1 MNSDVTSQVGPLN
14 ELLGA
19 VSAAIPGAGVDQQ
32 MLTEG
37 VTTLKE
43 NGSLF
48 SEVHHQ
54 YLSIK
59 KAFASPVTRK
69 RCIKLNPKKT
79 VIRITFW

>member
-14 ELLGA
+14 KLLGA

-43 NGSLF
+43 NESLY
-48 SEVHHQ
+48 SEVHQ
-54 YLSIK
+54 CLSMN

-69 RCIKLNPKKT
+69 RHIKINP
-79 VIRITFW
+79 